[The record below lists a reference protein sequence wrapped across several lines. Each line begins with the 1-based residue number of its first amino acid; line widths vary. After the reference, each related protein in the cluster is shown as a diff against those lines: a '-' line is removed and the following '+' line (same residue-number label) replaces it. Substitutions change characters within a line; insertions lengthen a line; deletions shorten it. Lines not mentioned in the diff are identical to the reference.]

1 MFTIFL
7 TIYLLTFILCLASY
21 VLYPVIIWAIGKIR
35 PFSVQKAAISPSIS
49 VIIPAYNEAH
59 CIQKKIRNTLAL
71 EYPEDKIE
79 ILIGSDGSADE
90 TVTMAEQCANEKVK
104 IIDFKENRGKT
115 AVQNDLVNSSKG
127 ELLAFTDAASF
138 LSKDALRM
146 IARNFADKRVGCV
159 AGRMRFNDTDASITA
174 ESQGIYWK
182 YESRIRELE
191 SKIGNLIG
199 VDGPLYAVRC
209 DSYAPLESNMI
220 SDLLTPLLVLEK
232 GKKVVWEPD
241 AVVRE
246 DPTQKADQEFN
257 TRRRITLRG
266 LTGLAAHARLLNPL
280 KHPILA
286 VQIIFHKILRWFVG
300 PIVVFNILSCLVLAG
315 NWLFFKAILV
325 LYLLFFLSA
334 GLGWYSERNGLKSR
348 MLAVPYYF
356 SLVNLAATMGIFDF
370 LRKKQAVS
378 WKPVR
383 N

>member
-1 MFTIFL
+1 MFNLFL
-7 TIYLLTFILCLASY
+7 IIYLLTFLLCLASY
-21 VLYPVIIWAIGKIR
+21 AFYPVIIWIIGKIK
-35 PFSVQKAAISPSIS
+35 PFIVQKAEIFPSIS
-49 VIIPAYNEAH
+49 ILIPAYNEANS
-59 CIQKKIRNTLAL
+59 IEKKLKNTFAL
-71 EYPEDKIE
+71 EYPDDKIE
-79 ILIGSDGSADE
+79 ILIGSDGSTDE
-90 TVTMAEQCANEKVK
+90 TVTIAAQYSNEKLK

-127 ELLAFTDAASF
+127 EILAFTDAASF
-138 LSKDALRM
+138 LMEDALRM
-146 IARNFADKRVGCV
+146 IVRNFADLRVGCV
-159 AGRMRFNDTDASITA
+159 AGRMRFSDTDANITA

-199 VDGPLYAVRC
+199 VDGPLYAVRRDC
-209 DSYAPLESNMI
+209 YAPLEPHII

-232 GKKVVWEPD
+232 GKKVVWEPH

-246 DPTQKADQEFN
+246 DPTQKAGQEFN

-266 LTGLAAHARLLNPL
+266 LTGLAAHARLLNPF
-280 KHPILA
+280 KYPILA
-286 VQIIFHKILRWFVG
+286 VQIIFHKVLRWFVG
-300 PIVVFNILSCLVLAG
+300 PIVVLNILACLVLAG
-315 NWLFFKAILV
+315 NWLFKTILI

-334 GLGWYSERNGLKSR
+334 GLGWYSERTGIKSR
-348 MLAVPYYF
+348 MLTVPYYF

>member
-7 TIYLLTFILCLASY
+7 IIYLLTLLLCLASY
-21 VLYPVIIWAIGKIR
+21 ALYPVIIWIIGKIK
-35 PFSVQKAAISPSIS
+35 PFIVQKAEIFPSIS
-49 VIIPAYNEAH
+49 IIIPAYNEASS
-59 CIQKKIRNTLAL
+59 IEKKLKNTFAL

-79 ILIGSDGSADE
+79 ILIGSDGSTDE
-90 TVTMAEQCANEKVK
+90 TVTIAEQYSNEKVK

-127 ELLAFTDAASF
+127 EILAFTDAASF
-138 LSKDALRM
+138 PSKDALRM
-146 IARNFADKRVGCV
+146 IVRNFADTRVGCV
-159 AGRMRFNDTDASITA
+159 AGRMRFNDTDANITA

-199 VDGPLYAVRC
+199 VDGPLYAVRRDC
-209 DSYAPLESNMI
+209 YAPLEPNMI

-232 GKKVVWEPD
+232 GKKVVWEPN

-246 DPTQKADQEFN
+246 DATQKAGQEFN

-266 LTGLAAHARLLNPL
+266 LTGLAAHARLLNPF

-286 VQIIFHKILRWFVG
+286 VQIIFHKVLRWFVG

-315 NWLFFKAILV
+315 NWLFKTILI

-334 GLGWYSERNGLKSR
+334 GLGWYSERNGIKSR